1 MGSWKGRTPKGGTL
15 PKEKDSAQIMVL
27 PPNDDTMFVP
37 KSDFPSGPYGA
48 GTREN
53 PINLSDATTE
63 ASQTAT
69 RPEGVEP
76 VDEAAMLGHF
86 SDALSEMAAEPDG
99 SGRWLF

>member
-1 MGSWKGRTPKGGTL
+1 MSQCLIDEDGQLERAKPKGGTL
-15 PKEKDSAQIMVL
+15 PKEKDSAQIVAL
-27 PPNDDTMFVP
+27 LPNDDTVFMP

-69 RPEGVEP
+69 RPEGTEP
-76 VDEAAMLGHF
+76 VDVGPF
-86 SDALSEMAAEPDG
+86 Q
-99 SGRWLF
+99 